1 MGNNGSR
8 TRKAVKNSSISLLGQ
23 LVSLVCSFILPRL
36 ILTTFGSDYNG
47 ITSSISQFIECVIL
61 LRAGVGGVTRAA
73 LYKPL
78 AENDSIKI
86 NGIVNATK
94 KFMQRVSIIFAVGLV
109 IFACIYPFAVSKQFD
124 WFFAFSLVLILGIST
139 FAQNYFGITYQIL
152 IEADQNNYIYTLISI
167 VTTICNTFISVLLI
181 NSGFSIH
188 VVKLGSAIVFS
199 LNPILLSIYAN
210 KNYKL
215 NSKIEPNNEAI
226 SQRWD
231 AFAQQ
236 VATFVTNNTDIVVLT
251 IFTDLKEVSVYT
263 VYYMI
268 ANRLRTLV
276 QTLTNGIDAAF
287 GNIMA
292 RKEEESLQ
300 ANFKIYEHLVFS
312 VSTFSFACAAI
323 LIEPFIMVYTSGVND
338 VNYSRVAFGILMC
351 INQFLYCVRLPYQML
366 SDAAGH
372 FKQTRNGAIFEAIL
386 NISISIILVI
396 KWGLI
401 GVTIGTF
408 CALSFR
414 TFQYA
419 IYSSKNILH
428 RKSTGVIIH
437 LFVSGLEGFV
447 AYAFVNILLKHVFKT
462 VVDNYLKWGLM
473 ALFTAIIL
481 TVIIV
486 LISLVLYSKETKALV
501 SKLISIKNK

>member
-1 MGNNGSR
+1 MSNNGSR

-78 AENDSIKI
+78 AENDSDKI

-94 KFMQRVSIIFAVGLV
+94 RFMQRVSFIFAAGLIIFACV
-109 IFACIYPFAVSKQFD
+109 YPFAVREQFD

-152 IEADQNNYIYTLISI
+152 IEADQNNYVYTLISI
-167 VTTICNTFISVLLI
+167 LSTICNTFISVLLI
-181 NSGFSIH
+181 NNGFSIH
-188 VVKLGSAIVFS
+188 VVKLGSAVVFS

-215 NSKIEPNNEAI
+215 DSKIPPNNEAI

-251 IFTDLKEVSVYT
+251 VFTNLKEVSVYT

-300 ANFKIYEHLVFS
+300 NNFRIYEHLVFS

-338 VNYSRVAFGILMC
+338 VNYSRIAFGILMC

-366 SDAAGH
+366 ADAAGH

-386 NISISIILVI
+386 NISISVILVI

-428 RKSTGVIIH
+428 RKLSGVVMH
-437 LFVSGLEGFV
+437 LLVSAFEGFT
-447 AYAFVNILLKHVFKT
+447 AYAAVNVLLRSVLNV
-462 VVDNYLKWGLM
+462 VVDNYLKWGIM
-473 ALFTAIIL
+473 AVITAMIL
-481 TVIIV
+481 AVIIV
-486 LISLVLYSKETKALV
+486 LMSFILYRKETRALME
-501 SKLISIKNK
+501 KLISVIKK